1 MEDYRTDTS
10 TTFGTWK
17 KFARRKNEMRWS
29 TLISLSTW
37 LTTMVIY
44 AIDNKPAPL
53 IESRLAALVAPAR
66 YHLHLDRAIFQLQ
79 LQLPPLPDEIITT
92 RCIKF
97 YERLKF
103 PWSHVNQS
111 ISLFNICQRKR
122 QVPRRCK
129 RFAAITA
136 LIITAIATAVAASTA
151 LGLAISNRVDHEN
164 LRQRVVKFKK
174 VVEHNFKMVD
184 DTVDGTLD
192 VSEAINMRLSKAYK
206 IVQNPLTDS
215 NGT

>member
-1 MEDYRTDTS
+1 MTS
-10 TTFGTWK
+10 FVPE
-17 KFARRKNEMRWS
+17 FAVLCGSKGS
-29 TLISLSTW
+29 TAFWT
-37 LTTMVIY
+37 
-44 AIDNKPAPL
+44 
-53 IESRLAALVAPAR
+53 AAS
-66 YHLHLDRAIFQLQ
+66 FTQ
-79 LQLPPLPDEIITT
+79 DEIITT

-122 QVPRRCK
+122 QVPRRRK

-164 LRQRVVKFKK
+164 LRQRVVKFEK
-174 VVEHNFKMVD
+174 VVEHNFRLVD
-184 DTVDGTLD
+184 DTVDGTKD

-206 IVQNPLTDS
+206 IVQKSFDGLERT
-215 NGT
+215 